1 MLETIIWKIQKTN
14 ANLRELPGEE
24 MTHRVASTSQL
35 KKKKKK
41 KEKKKNIFY
50 FGPERARM
58 I

>member
-35 KKKKKK
+35 KKKKRRRRRRR
-41 KEKKKNIFY
+41 IY
-50 FGPERARM
+50 FILVQRELG
-58 I
+58 

>member
-35 KKKKKK
+35 KKKK
-41 KEKKKNIFY
+41 EEGEEEEYILFWSR
-50 FGPERARM
+50 ES
-58 I
+58 

>member
-41 KEKKKNIFY
+41 KNIFY